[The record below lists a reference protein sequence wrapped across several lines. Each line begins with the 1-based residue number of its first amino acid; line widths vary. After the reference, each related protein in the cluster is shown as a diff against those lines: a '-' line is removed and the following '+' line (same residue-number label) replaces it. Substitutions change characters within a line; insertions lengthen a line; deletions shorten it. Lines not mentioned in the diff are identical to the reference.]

1 MTWLLAKSPDRS
13 TPSRRTEPGTRTSQT
28 LARPA
33 LKAPNDQHDRKGP
46 GMYTSAAL
54 TRQATLPDHHLDGKV
69 VLPGDSRFGDR
80 ARTGNIAC
88 S

>member
-1 MTWLLAKSPDRS
+1 
-13 TPSRRTEPGTRTSQT
+13 
-28 LARPA
+28 
-33 LKAPNDQHDRKGP
+33 
-46 GMYTSAAL
+46 MYTSAAL